1 MSNLL
6 SSIFEDESVQEYV
19 DSNTDS
25 IMEAALN
32 KDGEYYG
39 AINLRTMTLL
49 KDILMCEDND
59 RKDWEDFIKNKMHIS
74 TERTDF

>member
-1 MSNLL
+1 MSAGAQ
-6 SSIFEDESVQEYV
+6 EDLDKKYS
-19 DSNTDS
+19 DMT
-25 IMEAALN
+25 N

-39 AINLRTMTLL
+39 AISLRTMTLL